1 MYLSETQDYVMK
13 LYQIF
18 HGYCRDTHR
27 KGILYNVITRKDTL
41 ILKNCLGHFCIEH
54 QIRYNVIQ
62 IRGVGSGAQ
71 NLPKDFCSVLK
82 VEELSIW
89 FSIFIFWKNLRI
101 IGLKTTIKLSHEFHT
116 PMKKSKQQQMT
127 GPTRCFCW
135 MYDSRLVG

>member
-41 ILKNCLGHFCIEH
+41 ILKNCLGHFCLEH

-82 VEELSIW
+82 VEELSI
-89 FSIFIFWKNLRI
+89 
-101 IGLKTTIKLSHEFHT
+101 
-116 PMKKSKQQQMT
+116 
-127 GPTRCFCW
+127 
-135 MYDSRLVG
+135 